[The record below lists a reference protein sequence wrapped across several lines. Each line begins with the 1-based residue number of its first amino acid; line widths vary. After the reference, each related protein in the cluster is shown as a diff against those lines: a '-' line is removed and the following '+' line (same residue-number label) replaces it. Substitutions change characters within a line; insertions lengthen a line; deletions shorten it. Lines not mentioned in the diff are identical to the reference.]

1 MKKTITGF
9 IGACSLV
16 ALVACGSDGDKPTE
30 VGTLTSSASAT
41 TTATS
46 TTSSEAPATSSEIP
60 TETPSVDSS
69 APAEVP
75 SDPNVSSALPRTY
88 AQACSDVL
96 RYLDA
101 YQPAIDESGEEM
113 GMTREIIGK
122 RHADLHPGLSRMV
135 EPVCRR
141 AGRGHSRIRRS
152 DRGKLLT
159 YFQNN
164 DS

>member
-69 APAEVP
+69 APAEVS

-113 GMTREIIGK
+113 GMTRESLANDMLTSIQAYPEWSSLS
-122 RHADLHPGLSRMV
+122 ADEQAEVTRGFAAAT
-135 EPVCRR
+135 
-141 AGRGHSRIRRS
+141 AGSC
-152 DRGKLLT
+152 
-159 YFQNN
+159 
-164 DS
+164 

>member
-41 TTATS
+41 TT
-46 TTSSEAPATSSEIP
+46 ATSSEIP

-113 GMTREIIGK
+113 GMTRESLANDMLTSIQAYPEWSSLS
-122 RHADLHPGLSRMV
+122 ADEQAEVTRGFAAAT
-135 EPVCRR
+135 
-141 AGRGHSRIRRS
+141 AGSC
-152 DRGKLLT
+152 
-159 YFQNN
+159 
-164 DS
+164 

>member
-75 SDPNVSSALPRTY
+75 SDPNVSSRCHGP
-88 AQACSDVL
+88 
-96 RYLDA
+96 
-101 YQPAIDESGEEM
+101 
-113 GMTREIIGK
+113 TR
-122 RHADLHPGLSRMV
+122 
-135 EPVCRR
+135 RR
-141 AGRGHSRIRRS
+141 APTFSGTSTHTSRPSTSPER
-152 DRGKLLT
+152 KWA
-159 YFQNN
+159 
-164 DS
+164 

>member
-101 YQPAIDESGEEM
+101 YQPAIDESE
-113 GMTREIIGK
+113 RK
-122 RHADLHPGLSRMV
+122 WA
-135 EPVCRR
+135 
-141 AGRGHSRIRRS
+141 
-152 DRGKLLT
+152 
-159 YFQNN
+159 
-164 DS
+164 

>member
-30 VGTLTSSASAT
+30 VG
-41 TTATS
+41 
-46 TTSSEAPATSSEIP
+46 
-60 TETPSVDSS
+60 TPSVDSS

-113 GMTREIIGK
+113 GMTRESLANDMLTSIQAYPEWSSLS
-122 RHADLHPGLSRMV
+122 ADEQAEVTRGFAAAT
-135 EPVCRR
+135 
-141 AGRGHSRIRRS
+141 AGSC
-152 DRGKLLT
+152 
-159 YFQNN
+159 
-164 DS
+164 